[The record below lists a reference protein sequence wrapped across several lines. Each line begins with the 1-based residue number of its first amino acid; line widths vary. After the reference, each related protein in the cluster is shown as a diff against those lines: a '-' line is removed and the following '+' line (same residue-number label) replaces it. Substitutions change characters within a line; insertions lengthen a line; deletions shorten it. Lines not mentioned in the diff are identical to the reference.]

1 MRPLRIVA
9 YVAAGLIGLIV
20 IGLIFVVVSVDPNNY
35 RDDIQRIVKEKAGR
49 ELTLTVSVG
58 WATWEDDDLGQLLAR
73 ADGALYEAKAA
84 GRNCVRPH
92 ADRPT

>member
-1 MRPLRIVA
+1 MTDEAILHGPL
-9 YVAAGLIGLIV
+9 Y
-20 IGLIFVVVSVDPNNY
+20 
-35 RDDIQRIVKEKAGR
+35 DDLVRAMQKIPEIAGR

-84 GRNCVRPH
+84 GRDCVRPP
-92 ADRPT
+92 APD